1 MKKVY
6 TEQRRMRLKVWS
18 ARAGATAA
26 VLVCG
31 VVFCVSNPTMAAK
44 LPLIGHI
51 FERMQDDFSYPG
63 DYSGLGEKLGEETDF
78 VSENETDAA
87 NENSSYTK
95 TVGGLTVTLS
105 EMYCNSQALYIT
117 MQMKSREA
125 FPEISAFKCDTV
137 GKYSYAKDDFYSG
150 ADLEGEFI
158 DEYTYAGLLRI
169 DLNGGFETQDGITAV
184 TTDIPDS
191 FLVELS
197 INQIVGSLTN
207 TTSPD
212 FGKTKEELEA
222 MSDEEWEAFMIQ
234 WAADHPDYYESQAVF
249 YNGPWTF
256 SLDVQTNM
264 SDMQVVEI
272 NDYNERGVGFSRVV
286 KDRFEITMYD
296 SYTDFEN
303 TGTYFPV
310 MLDADGKMMDTGG
323 GGWVNTVAI
332 DDHDVS
338 TIDLFLIDDYLW
350 LDKLKGIY
358 WNNPNA
364 ETYDGKTFK
373 EILLENCEYHTV
385 VSFENSNQ

>member
-6 TEQRRMRLKVWS
+6 IEQRRMQLKVWS
-18 ARAGATAA
+18 ARAVATAA

-31 VVFCVSNPTMAAK
+31 VVFCVSNPATAAK

-51 FERMQDDFSYPG
+51 FERMEDDFAYPG
-63 DYSGLGEKLGEETDF
+63 DYTELGEQL
-78 VSENETDAA
+78 AA
-87 NENSSYTK
+87 PEDSDTVKDTEDEIASYTK
-95 TVGGLTVTLS
+95 TVNGVTVTLS

-117 MQMKSREA
+117 MQMKSKEA

-150 ADLEGEFI
+150 DSLEGEFI

-169 DLNGGFETQDGITAV
+169 DLNNGFVTQDGITSV

-191 FLVELS
+191 FSVELS
-197 INQIVGSLTN
+197 INQIIGSLTN

-212 FGKTKEELEA
+212 FGKTKEEMDA

-234 WAADHPDYYESQAVF
+234 WEADNPDYYESQAVF

-256 SLDVQTNM
+256 SLDVKPNM

-272 NDYNERGVGFSRVV
+272 NDYNERGIGVSKVV

-296 SYTDFEN
+296 AYTDFEN

-310 MLDADGKMMDTGG
+310 ILDADGKMMDTGSNG
-323 GGWVNTVAI
+323 GLVNTVAI
-332 DDHDVS
+332 DGHDVS
-338 TIDLFLIDDYLW
+338 TIDLFLIDNYLW
-350 LDKLKGIY
+350 MDELKGIY

-373 EILLENCEYHTV
+373 EILLENCEYHTE
-385 VSFENSNQ
+385 VSFETPEQ